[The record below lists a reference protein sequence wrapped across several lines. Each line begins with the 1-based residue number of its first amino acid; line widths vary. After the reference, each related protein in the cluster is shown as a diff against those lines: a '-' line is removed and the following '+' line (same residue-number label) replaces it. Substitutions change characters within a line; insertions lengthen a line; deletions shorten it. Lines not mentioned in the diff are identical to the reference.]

1 MAKKK
6 AGKFKRTPKPSILEF
21 LKGLT
26 TWLCTNNPSQDD
38 LETLLK
44 RFPDVNINFVFNKI
58 MSYNMTYPHIVWYA
72 NKYLNNFYQF
82 SALSSNKV
90 AHYENKIRLINTLK
104 NLMDI
109 NFQSHRNKL
118 FYLKSKDLKDENR
131 GQIKKLLNEYFTTI
145 FNKQY
150 NDKELDFFYTL
161 FEKGHILEEELY
173 KADETL
179 HNGKKTLKLNM
190 TTTGFEHYEVNK
202 PTILTPR
209 QYLEFCRKRQ
219 LHPDIVAY
227 CQSLVDIKKERDKCV
242 TCELYKKPMII
253 FDTNLEGID
262 QLDVLFV
269 GLNPGRDEVKY
280 NKTFIG
286 DPSIV
291 LREKIMKFHPNTKWA
306 ITNIIMCHTPNE
318 KDLKDWEVVAN
329 NCAQTFLMD
338 VTKKFPAKVFIP
350 IGRQSKEFFK
360 VPGMISKV
368 SGKVHDYDKYKII
381 PLIHPSSVA
390 RSRDKNGAIF
400 ENSWK
405 NIYAT
410 VEQLP
415 VNEPCDAQIPVQ
427 GDLQKTDCSMFL
439 NETNMIKE
447 VTDDLMLFDIVN
459 LDNERVLQI
468 FIDPKGKKKYMFID
482 YQVPV
487 FIKHSNNWNQNTMI
501 TDKVDAFVNIPGKN
515 RYYVNKLLKEQLE
528 HIKSI

>member
-1 MAKKK
+1 MARK
-6 AGKFKRTPKPSILEF
+6 AGKFKKSPKPNILEF

-26 TWLCTNNPSQDD
+26 MWLCTNNPSQED
-38 LETLLK
+38 LEKLLNK
-44 RFPDVNINFVFNKI
+44 FPDVSINFIFNKI
-58 MSYNMTYPHIVWYA
+58 MSYNMTYPHIVWYS

-131 GQIKKLLNEYFTTI
+131 GQIKKLLNKYFTTV

-161 FEKGHILEEELY
+161 FEKGHILEEDLY
-173 KADETL
+173 KVDETL
-179 HNGKKTLKLNM
+179 NNGKKTLKLNM
-190 TTTGFEHYEVNK
+190 TTTGFENYEVNK
-202 PTILTPR
+202 QTILTPR
-209 QYLEFCRKRQ
+209 QYLEFCRKRE
-219 LHPDIVAY
+219 LAAPIISY
-227 CQSLVDIKKERDKCV
+227 CHELQTIKQKRNECV
-242 TCELYKKPMII
+242 TCQLYKKPMVIL
-253 FDTNLEGID
+253 DTNLEDIGP
-262 QLDVLFV
+262 LDVMFV

-286 DPSIV
+286 DPSII
-291 LREKIMKFHPNTKWA
+291 LREKIMKFHPNTKWM

-318 KDLKDWEVVAN
+318 KDLGDWEPVAA
-329 NCAQTFLMD
+329 NCAHAFLMN

-350 IGRQSKEFFK
+350 IGRQSKEFFGVK
-360 VPGMISKV
+360 DMISKC
-368 SGKVHDYDKYKII
+368 SGLVYDHDKYKII

-390 RSRDKNGAIF
+390 RSRERNGAIF
-400 ENSWK
+400 ENSWN
-405 NIYAT
+405 NIYQS
-410 VEQLP
+410 VEKLP
-415 VNEPCDAQIPVQ
+415 INEPCDSQIPIQ
-427 GDLQKTDCSMFL
+427 NSSQNIDCSMFL

-459 LDNERVLQI
+459 LDNERILQI

-482 YQVPV
+482 YEVPV
-487 FIKHSNNWNQNTMI
+487 FIKYSNNWSYNTMI
-501 TDKVDAFVNIPGKN
+501 TNKVDSIVNIPGKN
-515 RYYVNKLLKEQLE
+515 RYYVSKLLKEHLE
-528 HIKSI
+528 SIKLS